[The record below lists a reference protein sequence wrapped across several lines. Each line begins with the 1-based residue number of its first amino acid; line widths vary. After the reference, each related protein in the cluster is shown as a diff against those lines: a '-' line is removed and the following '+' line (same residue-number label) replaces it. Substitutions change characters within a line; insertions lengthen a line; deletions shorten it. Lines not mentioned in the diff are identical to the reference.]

1 MELQVRH
8 LESGTVVYR
17 CQGRAVGAPPIDVGA
32 GEALQTSWAMHAN
45 LGRGHYAVT
54 AALLNEHHRWIAVS
68 APALLTVN
76 ERQSEQS
83 VVYLSAS
90 CRARVLASREGEPA
104 RS

>member
-1 MELQVRH
+1 
-8 LESGTVVYR
+8 
-17 CQGRAVGAPPIDVGA
+17 
-32 GEALQTSWAMHAN
+32 MHAN

-54 AALLNEHHRWIAVS
+54 AAMLNEHHRWIAVS